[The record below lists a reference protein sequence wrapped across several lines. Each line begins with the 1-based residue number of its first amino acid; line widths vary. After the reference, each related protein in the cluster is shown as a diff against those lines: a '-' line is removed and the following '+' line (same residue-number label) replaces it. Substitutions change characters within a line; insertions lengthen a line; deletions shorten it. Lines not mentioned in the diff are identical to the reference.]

1 MLQLTNDLYAIVR
14 CAIQFRGDFVAP
26 MGLKSCHIGY
36 LSRISHHPGISQDQL
51 AQMMFIN
58 KSNVARQV
66 AVLEEDGF
74 ITRTPSAADK
84 RVMELYPTEKTLA
97 LMPQLEEIVCQWDKI
112 VTAGISE
119 EEVQTVVRILE
130 IMKSN
135 AAAWVNKK

>member
-51 AQMMFIN
+51 AQMMLIN

-66 AVLEEDGF
+66 AVPRIPAGVEQLVIHTINHF
-74 ITRTPSAADK
+74 AQVSAGKQIIAVAGMADVFDQYLNTGLL
-84 RVMELYPTEKTLA
+84 RHGNELA
-97 LMPQLEEIVCQWDKI
+97 I
-112 VTAGISE
+112 
-119 EEVQTVVRILE
+119 EVDV
-130 IMKSN
+130 
-135 AAAWVNKK
+135 A